1 MLWIQ
6 AGIYFTWFPPE
17 NNTSD
22 LGALCFSLTSET
34 LPSAQ
39 AADLHLSALGP
50 VICGQHA
57 ENPDGD
63 GQLRARVR

>member
-34 LPSAQ
+34 PPSAQ
-39 AADLHLSALGP
+39 ATDPHPSALGP
-50 VICGQHA
+50 VKTTMVMSNSC
-57 ENPDGD
+57 E
-63 GQLRARVR
+63 RVR